1 MEEEMCGKGGVEGG
15 ATERFGERGREG
27 GGVRKRERENRK

>member
-27 GGVRKRERENRK
+27 GGGEKERKEK